1 MAQLTDDCFAF
12 SGPLLP
18 IAEMERL
25 IAERVQPLSE
35 VETVTLA
42 AARGRVLAA
51 DLVTPLD
58 LPPFDNS
65 AVDGYAVR
73 HGDLNAASETKLN
86 VVERL
91 TAGHGTA
98 RPLGAGEAVRIFT
111 GAPMPTG
118 ADTVFMQED
127 VHAEGSTVIVPPGL
141 KAGSNRRLAGEDAR
155 KGATVLSAGRR
166 LTVQDVALA
175 AAVGVTALSVRR
187 RVRVALFSTGDEI
200 VEPGAPRE
208 AAALYDANR
217 YLLHGMLDKLGA
229 AVTDLGILKDDPA
242 ALAKAIAAAA
252 RDHDLVLTS
261 GGVSTGEADH
271 VRNAV
276 ETIGRLVFWRVAI
289 KPGRPVAMAV
299 LPGAR
304 DGTGAAFVGLPGN
317 PVAAFVTFAR
327 VVRPLL
333 LRLAGAKPE
342 TLVALPV
349 RLAFSY
355 KKKSGRREYVRVALR
370 PGPDGIIE
378 AVKHPQE
385 GAGVITSLTATD
397 GLAELREDMTTIEPG
412 TTVGFLSYVTL
423 MG

>member
-1 MAQLTDDCFAF
+1 
-12 SGPLLP
+12 
-18 IAEMERL
+18 
-25 IAERVQPLSE
+25 
-35 VETVTLA
+35 
-42 AARGRVLAA
+42 
-51 DLVTPLD
+51 
-58 LPPFDNS
+58 
-65 AVDGYAVR
+65 
-73 HGDLNAASETKLN
+73 
-86 VVERL
+86 
-91 TAGHGTA
+91 
-98 RPLGAGEAVRIFT
+98 
-111 GAPMPTG
+111 
-118 ADTVFMQED
+118 MQED
-127 VHAEGSTVIVPPGL
+127 VRAEGSAVIVPPGL
-141 KAGSNRRLAGEDAR
+141 KTGSNRRLAGEDAR
-155 KGATVLSAGRR
+155 KGATVLPAGRR

-175 AAVGVTALSVRR
+175 AAVGATMLSVRR

-217 YLLHGMLDKLGA
+217 YLLHGMLERLGA

-242 ALAKAIAAAA
+242 ALTKAIAAAA

-299 LPGAR
+299 LPGA
-304 DGTGAAFVGLPGN
+304 DDDAGAAFVGLPGN

-355 KKKSGRREYVRVALR
+355 RKKAGRREYVRVALR
-370 PGPDGIIE
+370 PGADGIIE

-397 GLAELREDMTTIEPG
+397 GLAELREDMTTIEAG
-412 TTVGFLSYVTL
+412 ATVGFLSYATL